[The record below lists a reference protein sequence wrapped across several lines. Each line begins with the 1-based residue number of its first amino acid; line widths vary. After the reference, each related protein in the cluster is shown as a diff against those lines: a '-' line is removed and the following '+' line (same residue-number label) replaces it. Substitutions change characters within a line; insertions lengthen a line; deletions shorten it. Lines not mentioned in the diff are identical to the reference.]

1 MSAPETYPVG
11 PQIALGARALGLDL
25 GRALRRAGLPPD
37 HFDQGN
43 RGLTADQFCAIWQ
56 AAEDEARRPDLPLHL
71 GLAMARGPMAPP
83 IYGFASSPDIETGF
97 ARLAVFKPLVAPIRM
112 EAASDPH
119 GLTLRWLPL
128 PGNAFSPLFALFELV
143 FFLELCRNFTAQHI
157 VPLAIGAPT
166 GAAIDPALRDFFGIT
181 PHTAP
186 VPEMRLSLADAR
198 RRMIF
203 ANDEQ
208 YRLIEADLNRQ
219 LAHRKRGLG
228 VTARVR
234 RTLIDILPAGDASV
248 DAVCNRLAMSRRS
261 LQRKL
266 REEGASFATIL
277 ETTRAEL
284 SLHYLRRDDLSVQE
298 ISYLLAYRDPNSFYR
313 AFQGWTGM
321 TPGEA
326 RARGAAS

>member
-43 RGLTADQFCAIWQ
+43 RGLTADQFFAIWQ
-56 AAEDEARRPDLPLHL
+56 AAEDEASRPDLPLHL

-143 FFLELCRNFTAQHI
+143 FFLELCRIHNLNRDQIHLLQACTHDQHELPI
-157 VPLAIGAPT
+157 LFV
-166 GAAIDPALRDFFGIT
+166 DPAL
-181 PHTAP
+181 
-186 VPEMRLSLADAR
+186 
-198 RRMIF
+198 
-203 ANDEQ
+203 
-208 YRLIEADLNRQ
+208 
-219 LAHRKRGLG
+219 
-228 VTARVR
+228 
-234 RTLIDILPAGDASV
+234 
-248 DAVCNRLAMSRRS
+248 
-261 LQRKL
+261 
-266 REEGASFATIL
+266 L
-277 ETTRAEL
+277 ETFAKSNPNYTANAL
-284 SLHYLRRDDLSVQE
+284 LLRDTLFGHGLNQM
-298 ISYLLAYRDPNSFYR
+298 A
-313 AFQGWTGM
+313 
-321 TPGEA
+321 
-326 RARGAAS
+326 